1 MDRRGTLPSPFEKA
15 RCNYCFKKT
24 TDKTEII
31 RHCIRKHPNKEIKLL
46 TAAVGE
52 SKYKTRRYHMKG
64 SEVPCEADQVELND
78 ALELVFPSAAQ
89 ETADSSS
96 EEEFMYDEPT
106 INYREDNYGPRR
118 ASIPVVETGAL
129 PVISGSP
136 SGRPT
141 ILELPEDPA
150 PRPKSPSPL
159 LQLKV
164 FLEDRFNISEED
176 LKASDDET
184 SSQEELANIM
194 ESVNETQERPPK
206 TYAHKYPSVPSSGY
220 STMTK
225 STKDEGGLSVPTT
238 LERPKTPIEK
248 FKAFFSNDDAPI
260 ATAESE
266 DSLDDVLDTDDDI
279 LDTDDDAIDGKFAEP
294 VLNSLPVPIGAEL
307 DRPKTPIE
315 KLRSLFNRDE
325 EEQDEMKPKEP
336 EIPKIVIQ
344 NSSPEPEEE
353 KKEEKPISPKS
364 PTRSF
369 KSFFSRS
376 SENVNKDGEKEQ
388 VEEPEEPEP
397 EVEPEIESQ
406 PELESMNDLVSK
418 ETQGAE
424 RPKSFFKSLFNR
436 SPKSEDKDEIV
447 LPAITINDVDGQA
460 IKVDDRRYSEFT
472 ISGDHKREVEKLGE
486 LAEEIVGEVDEE
498 LIAEPRRKSVSGPG
512 AFKKLFLCCMSV

>member
-1 MDRRGTLPSPFEKA
+1 MFRSKQTAKPNMDRRGTLPSPFEKA

-96 EEEFMYDEPT
+96 DEEFMYDEP
-106 INYREDNYGPRR
+106 
-118 ASIPVVETGAL
+118 A
-129 PVISGSP
+129 
-136 SGRPT
+136 
-141 ILELPEDPA
+141 
-150 PRPKSPSPL
+150 
-159 LQLKV
+159 
-164 FLEDRFNISEED
+164 
-176 LKASDDET
+176 
-184 SSQEELANIM
+184 
-194 ESVNETQERPPK
+194 
-206 TYAHKYPSVPSSGY
+206 SVPSSGY

-279 LDTDDDAIDGKFAEP
+279 LDTDDDAIDGKIAEP
-294 VLNSLPVPIGAEL
+294 VVNSLPVPIGAEL

-388 VEEPEEPEP
+388 AEEPKEPEP

-447 LPAITINDVDGQA
+447 LPAITINDVDGHA

-498 LIAEPRRKSVSGPG
+498 LLAEPRRKSVSGPG